1 MKLECYYGLQFHPE
15 VKNTT
20 RGLEILKR
28 FCVDLCGCKQ
38 DWTSSNFIERSIESI
53 KNLVKTDSVVLGL
66 SGGIDSS
73 VVAALIHLAIGDRL
87 TCLFVDNGLLRKDEA
102 LAVLEI
108 FENRGLKIKLIDAKE
123 IFLNNL
129 KGCL

>member
-1 MKLECYYGLQFHPE
+1 MNLKCIASTTTTPIAGIANEDRMLYGLQFHPE
-15 VKNTT
+15 VKDTT
-20 RGLEILKR
+20 KGLEILKR

-53 KNLVKTDSVVLGL
+53 KNLVRNDSVVLGL

-87 TCLFVDNGLLRKDEA
+87 TCLFVDNGLLRKMRP
-102 LAVLEI
+102 LQ
-108 FENRGLKIKLIDAKE
+108 FYKFLKIE
-123 IFLNNL
+123 V
-129 KGCL
+129 